1 MKYDICA
8 LGNALVD
15 TQYMVSYEFLES
27 VGLEADQMTLV
38 SAEEQN
44 EITKKLEDLGTESV
58 SDCGG
63 SATNSLVASSS
74 YGAECHHV
82 CRVSKDDDGLR
93 YLDSLKSAGVYHKG
107 YSEEELDL
115 PTGKCLILVTP
126 DAKRTMV
133 SMLGVSAC
141 MSSIDLD
148 LEAIANSKIFY
159 IEGYM
164 VTSDENFNAV
174 LTVLE
179 FLKDKDIINTSE
191 YTIEVIHT
199 PGHASNHF
207 CFLIQEE
214 ECLLTGDHIMN
225 GSTVVIA
232 PPDGNMTEY
241 LESLKK
247 LDNFDIKLLA
257 PGHGDYLYDPKLVT
271 DCIFNHRLTRE
282 EKVLKSMQKLKE
294 TTIEDLLLDVY
305 DDVDPHLHP
314 IALWSLEAH
323 LIRLEENNL
332 VTKIENTLWRIGS

>member
-15 TQYMVSYEFLES
+15 TQYMVSYDFLES

-44 EITKKLEDLGTESV
+44 EITKKLEELGTESV

-93 YLDSLKSAGVYHKG
+93 YLDSLKNAGVYHKG

-179 FLKDKDIINTSE
+179 FLKDKDILKALSLSDPGIVMGFRDKFE
-191 YTIEVIHT
+191 TIESYGIDMIFGNDDEAKAFTGKDNLDDAISALKEKPFTSVIT
-199 PGHASNHF
+199 
-207 CFLIQEE
+207 
-214 ECLLTGDHIMN
+214 TGAE
-225 GSTVVIA
+225 GSVVIA
-232 PPDGNMTEY
+232 EGNADHVPGEQIQPLDTNGAGDMFAGSFMHAYLQNHDIQACAEFSNFASSKIVETFGPRLNADGYAEVAN
-241 LESLKK
+241 K
-247 LDNFDIKLLA
+247 L
-257 PGHGDYLYDPKLVT
+257 
-271 DCIFNHRLTRE
+271 R
-282 EKVLKSMQKLKE
+282 KS
-294 TTIEDLLLDVY
+294 
-305 DDVDPHLHP
+305 
-314 IALWSLEAH
+314 
-323 LIRLEENNL
+323 
-332 VTKIENTLWRIGS
+332 

>member
-15 TQYMVSYEFLES
+15 TQYMVSHEFLTS

-38 SAEEQN
+38 SADEQN
-44 EITKKLEDLGTESV
+44 EITKKLENLGAESV

-82 CRVSKDDDGLR
+82 CRVSKDDDGMR
-93 YLDSLKSAGVYHKG
+93 YLDSLKNAGVYHKG
-107 YSEEELDL
+107 YSEEQLDL

-174 LTVLE
+174 ITVLE
-179 FLKDKDIINTSE
+179 FLKDKEIFKALSLSDPGIVNGFRDKFE
-191 YTIEVIHT
+191 QIESYGIDMV
-199 PGHASNHF
+199 F
-207 CFLIQEE
+207 
-214 ECLLTGDHIMN
+214 
-225 GSTVVIA
+225 
-232 PPDGNMTEY
+232 GNDDEAKAFSGKDN
-241 LESLKK
+241 LE
-247 LDNFDIKLLA
+247 DAIK
-257 PGHGDYLYDPKLVT
+257 
-271 DCIFNHRLTRE
+271 F
-282 EKVLKSMQKLKE
+282 LKE
-294 TTIEDLLLDVY
+294 KPFTSVITTGAKGSVVVSEGNEDHVSGEQIQP
-305 DDVDPHLHP
+305 VDTNG
-314 IALWSLEAH
+314 AGDMFA
-323 LIRLEENNL
+323 
-332 VTKIENTLWRIGS
+332 GSFMYAYLQGMPLTSCA